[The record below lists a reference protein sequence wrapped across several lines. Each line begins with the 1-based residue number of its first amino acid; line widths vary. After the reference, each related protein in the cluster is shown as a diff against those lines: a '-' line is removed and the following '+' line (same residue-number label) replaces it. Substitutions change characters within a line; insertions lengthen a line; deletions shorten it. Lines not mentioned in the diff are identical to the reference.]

1 MMVVTNAVTPDVS
14 LAPKLISVPTPFF
27 ILAIVAFVTRIVI
40 RIRRKRIGIDDV
52 SLAAGM
58 VIEIVKESLQKESN
72 TSFIRHVP

>member
-14 LAPKLISVPTPFF
+14 LAPKLIGVPTPFF